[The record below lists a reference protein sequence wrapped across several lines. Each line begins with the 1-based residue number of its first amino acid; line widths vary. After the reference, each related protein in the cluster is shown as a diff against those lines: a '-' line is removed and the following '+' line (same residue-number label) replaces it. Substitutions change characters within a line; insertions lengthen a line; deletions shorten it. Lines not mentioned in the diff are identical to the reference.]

1 MGAKTPAE
9 RLAEAL
15 NAPVAEVDARR
26 LAPMLCAADESN
38 RAILSQPGWLYEL
51 KLDGVRIV
59 ADKRGDKISLGYR
72 KLRDATDNYPE
83 VATAIRALPEERV
96 VLDGEIVAFDEHG
109 RPDFQLLSQRIQYA
123 GKDALG
129 HAVRVVYVVF
139 DVLAIGD
146 RDLRPVPLESR
157 KAVLERV
164 ITEDAMK
171 SGHLR
176 LHPTLDKGEPLMEFC
191 RAHKLEGVVA
201 KKSGSPYRQGART
214 SDWVKIKENL
224 DAEFV
229 IVGWTEG
236 EGTRSSLGSLDVATY
251 EGDRLVVRGAVGSGL
266 NHDTIMYLLR
276 QFQTM
281 LVDKPV
287 AEGRYNVKPTK
298 RRHVRPEI
306 VISVQYH
313 GFSHEGVLRFP
324 VFRGIR
330 TDVDPRDCTA
340 KPDPR

>member
-1 MGAKTPAE
+1 MPA
-9 RLAEAL
+9 
-15 NAPVAEVDARR
+15 P
-26 LAPMLCAADESN
+26 
-38 RAILSQPGWLYEL
+38 I
-51 KLDGVRIV
+51 
-59 ADKRGDKISLGYR
+59 
-72 KLRDATDNYPE
+72 
-83 VATAIRALPEERV
+83 
-96 VLDGEIVAFDEHG
+96 
-109 RPDFQLLSQRIQYA
+109 
-123 GKDALG
+123 
-129 HAVRVVYVVF
+129 
-139 DVLAIGD
+139 
-146 RDLRPVPLESR
+146 ESR

-171 SGHLR
+171 SGAIR
-176 LHPTLDKGEPLMEFC
+176 LHPTLDKGEPLMDFC

-201 KKSGSPYRQGART
+201 KRAGSPYRPGARA
-214 SDWVKIKENL
+214 SDWVKIKEDL

-229 IVGWTEG
+229 VVGWTEG

-251 EGDRLVVRGAVGSGL
+251 DGERLVVRGAVGSGL
-266 NHDTIMYLLR
+266 NHDTIMYLLAV
-276 QFQTM
+276 FQTM

-306 VISVQYH
+306 VVSVRYH
-313 GFSHEGVLRFP
+313 SFSHEGVLRFP